1 MRRFTINRLL
11 IALLVINCMKF
22 CMDIVE
28 PKDETDWSEPTKGT
42 YGSINADTV
51 ETSNE
56 TLEEKIWRYDNKD

>member
-1 MRRFTINRLL
+1 
-11 IALLVINCMKF
+11 MKF